1 MIQIIVFTLD
11 DQYYALNTDK
21 VKEISV
27 KMSASNIP
35 NAPSWVEGLINLR
48 GNVIPLVNLFK
59 LLDQDGELCY
69 NNIII
74 VKNEEDDV
82 GLMVSA
88 VIKVVNIPEED
99 LQKNKDLKDGIAGII
114 LMDDE
119 IVNLIDLE
127 KLLSDK

>member
-35 NAPSWVEGLINLR
+35 NAPSWIEGLINLR

-99 LQKNKDLKDGIAGII
+99 LQKTKDLKDGIAGII